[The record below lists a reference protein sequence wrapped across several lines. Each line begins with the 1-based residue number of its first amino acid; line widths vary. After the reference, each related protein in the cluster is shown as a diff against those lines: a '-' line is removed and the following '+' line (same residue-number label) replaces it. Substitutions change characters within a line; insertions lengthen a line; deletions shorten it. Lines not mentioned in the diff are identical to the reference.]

1 MLKYFSVTHF
11 ENSGRKTM
19 LLQALGNTVS
29 SNFKV
34 PGAELHLAGGQ
45 RSDNKALEFF
55 FLLCFFSFSFNLSS
69 IKQNKIFWPYDD
81 ASKVTKQQ
89 YWASEWNWNKTRD
102 QEILQIQSAK
112 HISSCLNSI

>member
-45 RSDNKALEFF
+45 RSDSKALEFF
-55 FLLCFFSFSFNLSS
+55 FSSVFFFF
-69 IKQNKIFWPYDD
+69 FF
-81 ASKVTKQQ
+81 
-89 YWASEWNWNKTRD
+89 
-102 QEILQIQSAK
+102 
-112 HISSCLNSI
+112 